1 MHVNIRIMRLK
12 RLNTIF
18 YPFDTVLAYEG
29 VLLVR
34 ESTRLEGDG
43 ASWAAK
49 IERAFDV
56 WLQWPGRLVSIGDNS
71 SWQESIGFYHSIYN
85 QVYLEEVGISGKLS
99 FGKQVDRMVEM
110 AGGKEAVSFVF

>member
-1 MHVNIRIMRLK
+1 MHVNIRIMRFK
-12 RLNTIF
+12 QLNTIF

-56 WLQWPGRLVSIGDNS
+56 WLQWPDKLVSIGGNR